1 MLGSWSDASMINETP
16 CAVHARKIPRVLGNG
31 WLLNPT
37 ARALDEFHYERGGW
51 LGTPALLFGH
61 GFVQTASPCQGAAFE
76 ETSQMLDTSSEVRG
90 SRYDM
95 PKVTHKS
102 DGQKA
107 AEADVQSFRE
117 DLGPFVVAAETTR
130 MAMVFTDAKEPGHP
144 IIFANDAFLSLT
156 GYARNEVLGQDFN
169 FLMEQGTDAQALA
182 KIESEFKGHSE
193 GGAEIQY
200 RREDG
205 STFWAAV
212 FISPVRDE
220 DEDIVQYFASFADI
234 TRHKEE
240 QVESRMLIDEL
251 NHRVKNTLA
260 TVQSIVWQASRT
272 NSDPKAIR
280 EAIESRLFALSRS
293 HDLLTRE
300 NWESAGLLDV
310 LNDALEPFGVAD
322 GRTERVV
329 IRGDN
334 IRFPPKAALAL
345 GIAFNELATNAVKY
359 GAFSNA
365 TGSVEIEWKIEQG
378 ANGRRLLLKW
388 QEMDGPAVAP
398 PLRKGFGSRVIERGL
413 AHELEGDV
421 HLDYRKEGL
430 VCTMDIP
437 AQGPRNG

>member
-37 ARALDEFHYERGGW
+37 ARAPDEFHYERGGW

-200 RREDG
+200 RRQDG
-205 STFWAAV
+205 STFWAQTEVVNTGWVTNEAFLQGYGLAQALPGPLFTFAAYLGSV
-212 FISPVRDE
+212 ASPVPNGLAGAAIALVAIFLPGTLLVYGMLPFWDALR
-220 DEDIVQYFASFADI
+220 
-234 TRHKEE
+234 
-240 QVESRMLIDEL
+240 SRPGAQAAMRGANAAVVGILGMALYDP
-251 NHRVKNTLA
+251 
-260 TVQSIVWQASRT
+260 VWKSAVVT
-272 NSDPKAIR
+272 PGD
-280 EAIESRLFALSRS
+280 FAL
-293 HDLLTRE
+293 
-300 NWESAGLLDV
+300 
-310 LNDALEPFGVAD
+310 
-322 GRTERVV
+322 
-329 IRGDN
+329 
-334 IRFPPKAALAL
+334 
-345 GIAFNELATNAVKY
+345 AV
-359 GAFSNA
+359 
-365 TGSVEIEWKIEQG
+365 TGF
-378 ANGRRLLLKW
+378 LLLVVW
-388 QEMDGPAVAP
+388 RAPSWVVVAFLAAAGA
-398 PLRKGFGSRVIERGL
+398 LRGAML
-413 AHELEGDV
+413 
-421 HLDYRKEGL
+421 
-430 VCTMDIP
+430 
-437 AQGPRNG
+437 